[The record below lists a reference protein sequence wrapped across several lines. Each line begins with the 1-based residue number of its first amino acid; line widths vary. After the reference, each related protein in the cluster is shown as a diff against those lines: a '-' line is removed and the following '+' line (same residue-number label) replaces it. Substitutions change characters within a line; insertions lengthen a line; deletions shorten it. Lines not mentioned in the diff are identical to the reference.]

1 MKNKLIMYFLFSLA
15 IIAFIVT
22 LLFYIVS
29 NYENEENSKRE
40 LKRNNYLVNSFIKD
54 QGDNNLDLN
63 VLNKFVNSE
72 IRVTIIDKD
81 GDVLFDSVKDKNSLG
96 NHNDR
101 IEVKMA
107 REKGEGYV
115 VRLSDTLH
123 KDMLYYAT
131 AFDDGRIIRSSYLID
146 RINIINYSYTKYF
159 VGILAFAVILA
170 IICSLYIANSFVVPI
185 KELQQTTSLMAKGD
199 FERRAKIYYDDEIGK
214 LATAFNYMADK
225 LEYTIND
232 SKDKQNRLQAILKS
246 MDSGVIAVDRF
257 NRVIMINPYAEKI
270 FGVNKDIIGQKF
282 INIIKD
288 VEFENI
294 LREST
299 QKVTEMRLLRP
310 VERDLR
316 IKVAQII
323 NGEEIIGRVA
333 VVQDIT
339 DLKKLVNLRK
349 QFVANVTH
357 ELKTPLTSIK
367 GFTETLRYVEDEETK
382 NKFLK
387 IINEEADRL
396 TFLIN
401 DILTLS
407 DIESGRSFALE
418 NFDVKLVV
426 EDVVALLE
434 QLSSKRNINLNYY
447 SEENLFLYGDSNKFK
462 QMLINLGDNAIK
474 YSEEGDSVFIELY
487 KENNNL
493 VVKVLDTGIGIDK
506 EHIPRLFERFYRV
519 DKARSRAKGGTG
531 LGLAIVKHIVLSF
544 EGTIDVESKIDEG
557 TTFIVK
563 IPLKTKQ
570 EKNINFL

>member
-1 MKNKLIMYFLFSLA
+1 MKNKLVMYFVLSLA
-15 IIAFIVT
+15 VIVFIIT

-40 LKRNNYLVNSFIKD
+40 LKRNNYLVNSFVKD
-54 QGDNNLDLN
+54 QSDENLNLDI
-63 VLNKFVNSE
+63 LNKFVNTE

-81 GDVLFDSVKDKNSLG
+81 GKVLYDSVKGQGELD

-101 IEVKMA
+101 VEVKMA

-131 AFDDGRIIRSSYLID
+131 TFNDGRVIRSSYLID

-159 VGILAFAVILA
+159 VGILIFAIILA
-170 IICSLYIANSFVVPI
+170 IMSSMYIANSFVIPI
-185 KELQQTTSLMAKGD
+185 KELQQTTSLMAQGD

-214 LATAFNYMADK
+214 LAVAFNYMADK

-294 LREST
+294 LRESN

-323 NGEEIIGRVA
+323 NGEEIIGKVA

-349 QFVANVTH
+349 QFVANVSH

-367 GFTETLRYVEDEETK
+367 GFTETLRYVEDEKTK

-407 DIESGRSFALE
+407 DIESGRHFNYE
-418 NFDVKLVV
+418 NFDVKLAV

-434 QLSSKRNINLNYY
+434 QLSNKKNINLSYVC
-447 SEENLFLYGDSNKFK
+447 EDNLFLYGDRNKFK

-474 YSEEGDSVFIELY
+474 YSEDGDSVFIELC
-487 KENNNL
+487 KENKSL
-493 VVKVLDTGIGIDK
+493 IVKVSDTGIGIDK
-506 EHIPRLFERFYRV
+506 NHIPRLFERFYRV

-531 LGLAIVKHIVLSF
+531 LGLAIVKHIVLGF
-544 EGTIDVESKIDEG
+544 EGTINVESKIDKG
-557 TTFIVK
+557 STFIVE
-563 IPLKTKQ
+563 IPIKTKQ
-570 EKNINFL
+570 DKNKNFL

>member
-1 MKNKLIMYFLFSLA
+1 MKNKLIMYFIFSLSV
-15 IIAFIVT
+15 IAFIIT

-40 LKRNNYLVNSFIKD
+40 LNRNNYLVNSFIKD
-54 QGDNNLDLN
+54 ESDDNLNLEILK
-63 VLNKFVNSE
+63 KFVNTE
-72 IRVTIIDKD
+72 IRVTIIDKN
-81 GDVLFDSVKDKNSLG
+81 GEVLFDSMKDKDSLD

-101 IEVKMA
+101 VEVKMA

-115 VRLSDTLH
+115 VRLSDTIH

-131 AFDDGRIIRSSYLID
+131 SFDDGRIIRSSYLID
-146 RINIINYSYTKYF
+146 RINVINYSYTKYF
-159 VGILAFAVILA
+159 VGIMFFAILLA
-170 IICSLYIANSFVVPI
+170 IVSSLYIANSFVIPV
-185 KELQQTTSLMAKGD
+185 KDLQQTTALMAQGD
-199 FERRAKIYYDDEIGK
+199 FERRAKIYYDDEVGK
-214 LATAFNYMADK
+214 LAVAFNYMADK
-225 LEYTIND
+225 LQYTIND

-282 INIIKD
+282 ITIIKD

-299 QKVTEMRLLRP
+299 QKVTEMKLLRP

-323 NGEEIIGRVA
+323 NGDEIIGKVA

-349 QFVANVTH
+349 QFVANVSH

-367 GFTETLRYVEDEETK
+367 GFTETLRYVEDEKTK

-407 DIESGRSFALE
+407 DIESGRRFNLE
-418 NFDVKLVV
+418 SFDVKAVV
-426 EDVVALLE
+426 EDVIALLE
-434 QLSSKRNINLNYY
+434 QLSNKKNIKLDY
-447 SEENLFLYGDSNKFK
+447 SCEDNIILYGDRNKFK

-474 YSEEGDSVFIELY
+474 YSEENDLVFLHLY
-487 KENNNL
+487 KEDEIL
-493 VVKVLDTGIGIDK
+493 VVNVCDTGIGID
-506 EHIPRLFERFYRV
+506 EDHIPRLFERFYRV

-531 LGLAIVKHIVLSF
+531 LGLAIVKHIVLGF
-544 EGTIDVESKIDEG
+544 NGTIDVESKIDEG
-557 TTFIVK
+557 STFTVK

-570 EKNINFL
+570 EKNKNFL

>member
-1 MKNKLIMYFLFSLA
+1 MKNKLITYFTFSLS
-15 IIAFIVT
+15 IIAFIIT

-40 LKRNNYLVNSFIKD
+40 LNRNNYLVNSFIKEESD
-54 QGDNNLDLN
+54 GNLNLSI
-63 VLNKFVNSE
+63 LEKFVNTE
-72 IRVTIIDKD
+72 IRVTIIDKN
-81 GDVLFDSVKDKNSLG
+81 GVVLFDSVKDKSSLD

-101 IEVKMA
+101 VEVNMA

-115 VRLSDTLH
+115 VRLSDTIH

-131 AFDDGRIIRSSYLID
+131 SFDNGRIIRSSYLID
-146 RINIINYSYTKYF
+146 RINVINYSYTKYF
-159 VGILAFAVILA
+159 VGILAFAVLLA
-170 IICSLYIANSFVVPI
+170 ILSSLYIANSFVVPV
-185 KELQQTTSLMAKGD
+185 KDLQNTTALMAQGD
-199 FERRAKIYYDDEIGK
+199 FERRAKIYYDDEVGK
-214 LATAFNYMADK
+214 LAVAFNYMADK
-225 LEYTIND
+225 LQYTIND

-299 QKVTEMRLLRP
+299 QNVTEMKLLRP

-323 NGEEIIGRVA
+323 NGDEIIGKVA

-349 QFVANVTH
+349 QFVANVSH

-367 GFTETLRYVEDEETK
+367 GFTETLRYVDDEKTK
-382 NKFLK
+382 DKFLK

-407 DIESGRSFALE
+407 DIESGRRFNLE
-418 NFDVKLVV
+418 SFDVKTVV
-426 EDVVALLE
+426 EDVIALLE
-434 QLSSKRNINLNYY
+434 QLSNKKNINLDY
-447 SEENLFLYGDSNKFK
+447 SCEDNIVLYGDRNKFK
-462 QMLINLGDNAIK
+462 QMIINLGDNAIK
-474 YSEEGDSVFIELY
+474 YSEENDSVFLHLY
-487 KENNNL
+487 KEDKIL
-493 VVKVLDTGIGIDK
+493 VVNVCDTGMGID
-506 EHIPRLFERFYRV
+506 EDHIPRLFERFYRV

-531 LGLAIVKHIVLSF
+531 LGLAIVKHIVLGF
-544 EGTIDVESKIDEG
+544 NGTIEVESKIDEG
-557 TTFIVK
+557 STFTVK

-570 EKNINFL
+570 EKNKNFL